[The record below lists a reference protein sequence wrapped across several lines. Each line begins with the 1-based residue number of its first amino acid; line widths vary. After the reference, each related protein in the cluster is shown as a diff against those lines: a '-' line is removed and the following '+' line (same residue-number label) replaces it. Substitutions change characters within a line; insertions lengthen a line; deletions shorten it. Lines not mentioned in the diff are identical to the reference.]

1 MYAGLSLIQI
11 KRRMKEIKLTSVQNE
26 EANKVLQRKGQ
37 LEAALAAVRDQ
48 ESQFLRL
55 VFDQHGIDKVPENVR
70 LEDGKLFYEEVKK
83 D

>member
-1 MYAGLSLIQI
+1 
-11 KRRMKEIKLTSVQNE
+11 MKEIKLTPIQNE

-55 VFDQHGIDKVPENVR
+55 VFDQHGLNKVPEKIR
-70 LEDGKLFYEEVKK
+70 LEDGKLFFEEVEEQNR
-83 D
+83 